1 MLQEKCCRDITD
13 ILQKTFA
20 QSFLEE
26 FASRLDVDV
35 NKAEGGLP
43 GNQTQPSAGE
53 QPDAD
58 ASAKDAGMPDA
69 ASLAVASN

>member
-1 MLQEKCCRDITD
+1 
-13 ILQKTFA
+13 
-20 QSFLEE
+20 
-26 FASRLDVDV
+26 LDVDV

-43 GNQTQPSAGE
+43 VNQTQPAAGE

-69 ASLAVASN
+69 ASLAASN